1 MKHTIIFDTLECA
14 EELIKAGFSKKQAE
28 GQARLLKKQ
37 TDEFNGLIDSNL
49 ATKHDIELTRKDIE
63 LVRKDLEKINERT
76 TITLWIV
83 SVLGF
88 ANILPQL
95 ITLIKQ
101 VL

>member
-1 MKHTIIFDTLECA
+1 MKHTITFDTLACA
-14 EELIKAGFSKKQAE
+14 EELINSGFSKKQAE

-49 ATKHDIELTRKDIE
+49 ATKHDIELVRKDIE
-63 LVRKDLEKINERT
+63 AIKERT
-76 TITLWIV
+76 TTILWVVGMI
-83 SVLGF
+83 GF

-101 VL
+101 LL